1 MLSTGYYHT
10 RVHDAQMHNT
20 TTKAG
25 RRLGPFHT
33 GRFRPCGFYSY
44 DFSPHGR
51 CFHTRRI
58 FPRESFTFGYILSF
72 STQLDFNMSRER
84 IIAMWLLYRR
94 LRLRRK
100 QRVRKYWVHPINE
113 RRNVMGTFNSL
124 FEDLLADDNKFFN
137 YFRMSISSFDEL
149 HNRLK
154 CSIQRQ
160 NTKMRDCIQP
170 KEMLAVTL
178 R

>member
-1 MLSTGYYHT
+1 
-10 RVHDAQMHNT
+10 
-20 TTKAG
+20 
-25 RRLGPFHT
+25 
-33 GRFRPCGFYSY
+33 
-44 DFSPHGR
+44 
-51 CFHTRRI
+51 
-58 FPRESFTFGYILSF
+58 
-72 STQLDFNMSRER
+72 
-84 IIAMWLLYRR
+84 MWLLYRR

-124 FEDLLADDNKFFN
+124 FEDLLADENKFFN

-178 R
+178 RLVQHTLLPKPFLFHSYPYTVLGIYPIRWVCIPQQRLKCLCQYPCLFYYF

>member
-1 MLSTGYYHT
+1 
-10 RVHDAQMHNT
+10 
-20 TTKAG
+20 
-25 RRLGPFHT
+25 
-33 GRFRPCGFYSY
+33 
-44 DFSPHGR
+44 
-51 CFHTRRI
+51 
-58 FPRESFTFGYILSF
+58 
-72 STQLDFNMSRER
+72 MSRKR

-94 LRLRRK
+94 LQLRRK

-124 FEDLLADDNKFFN
+124 FEDLLADENKFFN

-149 HNRLK
+149 HNQLK
-154 CSIQRQ
+154 CSIQRH